1 MKRSAGPII
10 CSGGVEKPQLRNGY
24 EDDREEGADKD
35 SLVSLLPAVVFAEDV
50 CHEESTSEKDIS
62 KSHFN
67 AERIHEEK
75 NLDVCHK
82 RSKYAEGEKTFSAEQ
97 SV

>member
-1 MKRSAGPII
+1 MKRPAGPVV
-10 CSGGVEKPQLRNGY
+10 CSWGVAKPQLRNCY
-24 EDDREEGADKD
+24 EYYREEGADKD

-82 RSKYAEGEKTFSAEQ
+82 RSEYAEGKKTFSAEQ